1 MATLP
6 CFLLTS
12 YLLSCDRHK
21 RTAGFVQLKWLFIKS
36 LTRIAPIFPVLPA
49 QGAWWQKRKGFHDR
63 RALPYQRD
71 TFIIKNVRGRMA
83 MKTRKIG
90 LANYLAYGSGD
101 FLGAGTT
108 ALTAAWLLYFY
119 TTFCGLTPI
128 EATFIFAMARVLDAV
143 VSPLMGFLTDNFGS
157 TWLGKRFG
165 RRKFFILLGIPF
177 VFSYSFMWVGDM
189 SYWYYLLTYL
199 LFDIVYT
206 MVLVPYETL
215 VPEMTDD
222 FKQKTKFSGARI
234 ALAQLSAILAAFL
247 PGILLGYFG
256 KDNAISFF
264 YSSLVFSVIC
274 ALVLTLVYFFTW
286 ERPRDQMSE
295 ASLRAEKERQSLT
308 LGQSLKRLNVE
319 LVSTLRIRIFRQH
332 LGMYL
337 GGYIAQDVFNAVF
350 TYYVVFVLM
359 QSPTMAS
366 NLMGTMAIL
375 QFIAVIGMI
384 PLCIRFGPAPSY
396 RLVVCLFGVSALS
409 YAVLWYSGL
418 HDTFSLLLLISALA
432 GIGRGGINYV
442 PWNTYT
448 YIADVDEVI
457 TAQRREGI
465 FAGIMTLT
473 RKASQAGAVML
484 VGVVLQLSGF
494 VSGQSVQAPGVSH
507 TILMILSFGTVGVLA
522 LGFLVSLRFKL
533 NLQTHSVLREET
545 LKMREAGRPVPEN
558 ITPQARATVEMLAGM
573 PYESLWGNNNIGYL
587 NRHKGDK
594 PVTHAMQS

>member
-1 MATLP
+1 
-6 CFLLTS
+6 
-12 YLLSCDRHK
+12 
-21 RTAGFVQLKWLFIKS
+21 
-36 LTRIAPIFPVLPA
+36 
-49 QGAWWQKRKGFHDR
+49 
-63 RALPYQRD
+63 
-71 TFIIKNVRGRMA
+71 

-90 LANYLAYGSGD
+90 LVNYFAYGSGD

-128 EATFIFAMARVLDAV
+128 EATFIFATARVLDAV

-165 RRKFFILLGIPF
+165 RRKFFILLGIPC
-177 VFSYSFMWVGDM
+177 VFSYSLMWVGDM
-189 SYWYYLLTYL
+189 GFWYYLLTYL
-199 LFDIVYT
+199 IFDVVYT
-206 MVLVPYETL
+206 MILVPYETL

-234 ALAQLSAILAAFL
+234 SMAQMSAILASFL
-247 PGILLGYFG
+247 PGVLLTLFG
-256 KDNAISFF
+256 KDNPVSFF
-264 YSSLVFSVIC
+264 YASLVFSVLC
-274 ALVLTLVYFFTW
+274 ALMLIFVWFFTW
-286 ERPRDQMSE
+286 ERPRAEWTE
-295 ASLRAEKERQSLT
+295 AALRAEEEKKKLTFSQSMI
-308 LGQSLKRLNVE
+308 RLFVE
-319 LVSTLRIRIFRQH
+319 LSSTLRIRIFRQH

-359 QSPTMAS
+359 QEASMAS
-366 NLMGTMAIL
+366 NLLGTMAIF
-375 QFIAVIGMI
+375 QFIAVIAMI

-396 RLVVCLFGVSALS
+396 RMVVVLFGASSLS
-409 YAVLWYSGL
+409 YALLYYAGL
-418 HDTFSLLLLISALA
+418 SDVYSLLLLVSAIA
-432 GIGRGGINYV
+432 GLGRGGINYV

-457 TAQRREGI
+457 TGQRREGI

-484 VGVVLQLSGF
+484 VGIVMQMSGF
-494 VSGQSVQAPGVSH
+494 VSGHSVQPAAVSH
-507 TILMILSFGTVGVLA
+507 TILLILSCGTLIVLA

-533 NLQTHSVLREET
+533 NLQTHRTLREET
-545 LKMREAGRPVPEN
+545 AKMRASGRPVPEGLS
-558 ITPQARATVEMLAGM
+558 AKGRATVEMLSGM

-587 NRHKGDK
+587 NRNKPAAPKLEKGAALNSTLTEVK
-594 PVTHAMQS
+594 

>member
-1 MATLP
+1 
-6 CFLLTS
+6 
-12 YLLSCDRHK
+12 
-21 RTAGFVQLKWLFIKS
+21 
-36 LTRIAPIFPVLPA
+36 
-49 QGAWWQKRKGFHDR
+49 
-63 RALPYQRD
+63 
-71 TFIIKNVRGRMA
+71 

-119 TTFCGLTPI
+119 TTFCGLSPI

-165 RRKFFILLGIPF
+165 RRKFFILLGIPL
-177 VFSYSFMWVGDM
+177 VFSYSFMWVGEM
-189 SYWYYLLTYL
+189 SYWYYLVTYL
-199 LFDIVYT
+199 IFDVVYT
-206 MVLVPYETL
+206 MILVPYETL

-234 ALAQLSAILAAFL
+234 SMAQLSAILAAFL
-247 PGILLGYFG
+247 PGILLNHFG
-256 KDNAISFF
+256 KDNAVSFF
-264 YSSLVFSVIC
+264 YSSLVFATIC
-274 ALVLTLVYFFTW
+274 AIVLTFVWFFTW
-286 ERPRDQMSE
+286 ERPRSDWTE
-295 ASLRAEKERQSLT
+295 AALRAEEEKKTLTFAQSM
-308 LGQSLKRLNVE
+308 KRLNVE
-319 LVSTLRIRIFRQH
+319 LTSTLRVKIFRQH

-359 QSPTMAS
+359 QSASMAS
-366 NLMGTMAIL
+366 SLLGTMAIL

-384 PLCIRFGPAPSY
+384 PLCIKYGPAPSY
-396 RLVVCLFGVSALS
+396 RMVVVLFGLSSIS
-409 YAVLWYSGL
+409 YALLYYAGL
-418 HDTFSLLLLISALA
+418 SDVFSLLMLVSAIA
-432 GIGRGGINYV
+432 GLGRGGINYV

-457 TAQRREGI
+457 TGQRREGI

-484 VGVVLQLSGF
+484 VGIVMQLSGF
-494 VSGQSVQAPGVSH
+494 VSGQAVQPPAVSH
-507 TILMILSFGTVGVLA
+507 TILMILSFGTVAVLA
-522 LGFLVSLRFKL
+522 CGFLVSLRFKL

-545 LKMREAGRPVPEN
+545 AKMRVAGRPVPEAT
-558 ITPQARATVEMLAGM
+558 TPQARATVEMLAGM
-573 PYESLWGNNNIGYL
+573 PYDTLWGNNNIGYL
-587 NRHKGDK
+587 NRNK
-594 PVTHAMQS
+594 PAAPSLKEAAAMRSNTSSQRLS

>member
-1 MATLP
+1 
-6 CFLLTS
+6 
-12 YLLSCDRHK
+12 
-21 RTAGFVQLKWLFIKS
+21 
-36 LTRIAPIFPVLPA
+36 
-49 QGAWWQKRKGFHDR
+49 
-63 RALPYQRD
+63 
-71 TFIIKNVRGRMA
+71 

-119 TTFCGLTPI
+119 TTFCGLSPI

-165 RRKFFILLGIPF
+165 RRKFFILLGIPL
-177 VFSYSFMWVGDM
+177 VFSYSFMWVGEM
-189 SYWYYLLTYL
+189 SYWYYLVTYL
-199 LFDIVYT
+199 IFDVVYT
-206 MVLVPYETL
+206 MILVPYETL

-234 ALAQLSAILAAFL
+234 SMAQLSAILAAFL
-247 PGILLGYFG
+247 PGILLNHFG

-264 YSSLVFSVIC
+264 YSSLVFATIC
-274 ALVLTLVYFFTW
+274 AIVLTFVWFFTW
-286 ERPRDQMSE
+286 ERPRSDWTE
-295 ASLRAEKERQSLT
+295 AALRAEEEKKTLTFAQSM
-308 LGQSLKRLNVE
+308 KRLNVE
-319 LVSTLRIRIFRQH
+319 LTSTLRVKIFRQH

-359 QSPTMAS
+359 QSASMAS
-366 NLMGTMAIL
+366 SLLGTMAIL

-384 PLCIRFGPAPSY
+384 PLCIKYGPAPSY
-396 RLVVCLFGVSALS
+396 RMVVVLFGLSSIS
-409 YAVLWYSGL
+409 YAVLYYAGL
-418 HDTFSLLLLISALA
+418 SDVFSLLMLVSAIA
-432 GIGRGGINYV
+432 GLGRGGINYV

-457 TAQRREGI
+457 TGQRREGI

-484 VGVVLQLSGF
+484 VGIVMQLSGF
-494 VSGQSVQAPGVSH
+494 VSGQTTQPPAVSH
-507 TILMILSFGTVGVLA
+507 TILMILSFGTVAVLA
-522 LGFLVSLRFKL
+522 CGFLVSLRFKL

-545 LKMREAGRPVPEN
+545 AKMRAAGRPVPEAT
-558 ITPQARATVEMLAGM
+558 TPEARATVELLAGM
-573 PYESLWGNNNIGYL
+573 PYDTLWGNNDIGYL
-587 NRHKGDK
+587 NRNK
-594 PVTHAMQS
+594 PAAPSLKQAGEMNSHTSQRLS

>member
-1 MATLP
+1 
-6 CFLLTS
+6 
-12 YLLSCDRHK
+12 
-21 RTAGFVQLKWLFIKS
+21 
-36 LTRIAPIFPVLPA
+36 
-49 QGAWWQKRKGFHDR
+49 
-63 RALPYQRD
+63 
-71 TFIIKNVRGRMA
+71 

-165 RRKFFILLGIPF
+165 RRKFFILLGIPC

-189 SYWYYLLTYL
+189 GYWYYLLTYL

-256 KDNAISFF
+256 KDNAVSFF
-264 YSSLVFSVIC
+264 YSSLVFSIIC
-274 ALVLTLVYFFTW
+274 AAVLTLVYLFTW

-295 ASLRAEKERQSLT
+295 ASRRAEKERQSLS
-308 LGQSLKRLNVE
+308 LVDSLKRLNVE
-319 LVSTLRIRIFRQH
+319 LLSTLRIRIFRQH

-359 QSPTMAS
+359 QSPTVAS

-396 RLVVCLFGVSALS
+396 RLVVCLFGLSAIS
-409 YAVLWYSGL
+409 YSLLWYSNL
-418 HDTFSLLLLISALA
+418 HDAFSLLLLISALA
-432 GIGRGGINYV
+432 GLGRGGINYV

-494 VSGQSVQAPGVSH
+494 VSGQSVQSPEVSH

-522 LGFLVSLRFKL
+522 VGFLVSLRFKL

-545 LKMREAGRPVPEN
+545 QKMREAGRPVPERL
-558 ITPQARATVEMLAGM
+558 TPEARVVVEMLAGM

-587 NRHKGDK
+587 NRNKAND
-594 PVTHAMQS
+594 PITRVTQP

>member
-1 MATLP
+1 
-6 CFLLTS
+6 
-12 YLLSCDRHK
+12 
-21 RTAGFVQLKWLFIKS
+21 
-36 LTRIAPIFPVLPA
+36 
-49 QGAWWQKRKGFHDR
+49 
-63 RALPYQRD
+63 
-71 TFIIKNVRGRMA
+71 

-157 TWLGKRFG
+157 TRLGKRFG
-165 RRKFFILLGIPF
+165 RRKFFILLGIPC

-189 SYWYYLLTYL
+189 GYWYYLLIYL
-199 LFDIVYT
+199 VFDVVYT
-206 MVLVPYETL
+206 MILVPYETL
-215 VPEMTDD
+215 VPKMTDD

-234 ALAQLSAILAAFL
+234 ALAQLSTILAAFL
-247 PGILLGYFG
+247 PGILLSHFG

-274 ALVLTLVYFFTW
+274 ATVLTLVYFFTW
-286 ERPRDQMSE
+286 ERPREEMSA
-295 ASLRAEKERQSLT
+295 ASLQAEKERQSLT
-308 LGQSLKRLNVE
+308 LGQSLKRLSVE
-319 LVSTLRIRIFRQH
+319 LSSTLRIRIFRQH

-337 GGYIAQDVFNAVF
+337 GGYISQDVFNAVF

-359 QSPTMAS
+359 QSPTVAS

-375 QFIAVIGMI
+375 QFLAVIGMI
-384 PLCIRFGPAPSY
+384 PLCILFGPAPSY
-396 RLVVCLFGVSALS
+396 RLVVCLFGLAAMS
-409 YAVLWYSGL
+409 YGVLYYSGL
-418 HDTFSLLLLISALA
+418 HDVFSLLLLISALA
-432 GIGRGGINYV
+432 GLGRGGINYV

-494 VSGQSVQAPGVSH
+494 VSGPSVQAPGVSH
-507 TILMILSFGTVGVLA
+507 TILMVLSVGTVCVLA

-533 NLQTHSVLREET
+533 NLQTHQTLREET
-545 LKMREAGRPVPEN
+545 LKMREAGRPVPER
-558 ITPQARATVEMLAGM
+558 ITPQARQVVEMLSGM
-573 PYESLWGNNNIGYL
+573 SYESL
-587 NRHKGDK
+587 
-594 PVTHAMQS
+594 

>member
-1 MATLP
+1 
-6 CFLLTS
+6 
-12 YLLSCDRHK
+12 
-21 RTAGFVQLKWLFIKS
+21 
-36 LTRIAPIFPVLPA
+36 
-49 QGAWWQKRKGFHDR
+49 
-63 RALPYQRD
+63 
-71 TFIIKNVRGRMA
+71 

-165 RRKFFILLGIPF
+165 RRKFFILLGIPL
-177 VFSYSFMWVGDM
+177 VFSYSFMWVGEM
-189 SYWYYLLTYL
+189 SYWYYLVTYL
-199 LFDIVYT
+199 IFDVVYT
-206 MVLVPYETL
+206 MILVPYETL

-234 ALAQLSAILAAFL
+234 SMAQLSAIMAAFL
-247 PGILLGYFG
+247 PGILLSYFG
-256 KDNAISFF
+256 KDNAVSFF
-264 YSSLVFSVIC
+264 YASLVFATLC
-274 ALVLTLVYFFTW
+274 AIVLTFVWFFTW
-286 ERPRDQMSE
+286 ERPRSE
-295 ASLRAEKERQSLT
+295 WTEAALRAEEEKKTLTFAQSM
-308 LGQSLKRLNVE
+308 KRLNVE
-319 LVSTLRIRIFRQH
+319 LTSTLRIKIFRQH

-359 QSPTMAS
+359 HSASVAS
-366 NLMGTMAIL
+366 NLLGTMAIM

-384 PLCIRFGPAPSY
+384 PLCIKFGPAPSY
-396 RLVVCLFGVSALS
+396 RMVVVLFGLSSVS
-409 YAVLWYSGL
+409 YAVLWYAGL
-418 HDTFSLLLLISALA
+418 SDVFSLLMLVSAIA
-432 GIGRGGINYV
+432 GLGRGGINYV

-457 TAQRREGI
+457 TGQRREGI

-484 VGVVLQLSGF
+484 VGIVMQLSGF
-494 VSGQSVQAPGVSH
+494 VSGQATQPPAVSH
-507 TILMILSFGTVGVLA
+507 TILTILSFGTVGVLA
-522 LGFLVSLRFKL
+522 CGFLISLRFKL
-533 NLQTHSVLREET
+533 NLQTHSILREET
-545 LKMREAGRPVPEN
+545 AKMRAANRAVPED
-558 ITPQARATVEMLAGM
+558 ITPQARETVEMLAGM
-573 PYESLWGNNNIGYL
+573 PYENLWGNNNIGYL
-587 NRHKGDK
+587 NHSK
-594 PVTHAMQS
+594 PAAPTLKQAAAMNSNATQRLS

>member
-1 MATLP
+1 
-6 CFLLTS
+6 
-12 YLLSCDRHK
+12 
-21 RTAGFVQLKWLFIKS
+21 
-36 LTRIAPIFPVLPA
+36 
-49 QGAWWQKRKGFHDR
+49 
-63 RALPYQRD
+63 
-71 TFIIKNVRGRMA
+71 

-90 LANYLAYGSGD
+90 LVNYLAYGSGD

-143 VSPLMGFLTDNFGS
+143 VSPLMGFLTDNFGT

-165 RRKFFILLGIPF
+165 RRKFFILLGIPL
-177 VFSYSFMWVGDM
+177 VFSYSFMWVGEM
-189 SYWYYLLTYL
+189 SYWYYLVTYL
-199 LFDIVYT
+199 IFDVVYT
-206 MVLVPYETL
+206 MILVPYETL

-234 ALAQLSAILAAFL
+234 SMAQLSAILAAFL
-247 PGILLGYFG
+247 PGILLNHFG

-264 YSSLVFSVIC
+264 YSSLVFATLC
-274 ALVLTLVYFFTW
+274 AIVLTFVWCFTW
-286 ERPRDQMSE
+286 ERPRSE
-295 ASLRAEKERQSLT
+295 WTEAALRAEEEKKTLTFAQSM
-308 LGQSLKRLNVE
+308 KRLNVE
-319 LVSTLRIRIFRQH
+319 LTSTLRVKIFRQH

-359 QSPTMAS
+359 QSASMAS
-366 NLMGTMAIL
+366 SLLGTMAIL

-384 PLCIRFGPAPSY
+384 PLCIKYGPAPSY
-396 RLVVCLFGVSALS
+396 RMVVVLFGLSSIS
-409 YAVLWYSGL
+409 YAVLYYAGL
-418 HDTFSLLLLISALA
+418 SDVFSLLMLVSAIA
-432 GIGRGGINYV
+432 GLGRGGINYV

-457 TAQRREGI
+457 TGQRREGI

-484 VGVVLQLSGF
+484 VGIVMQLSGF
-494 VSGQSVQAPGVSH
+494 VSGQTTQPPEVSH
-507 TILMILSFGTVGVLA
+507 TILMILSFGTVAVLA
-522 LGFLVSLRFKL
+522 CGFLVSLRFKL

-545 LKMREAGRPVPEN
+545 AKMRKAGRPVPEAT
-558 ITPQARATVEMLAGM
+558 TPEARATVEMLAGI
-573 PYESLWGNNNIGYL
+573 PYENLWGNNNIGYL
-587 NRHKGDK
+587 NHNK
-594 PVTHAMQS
+594 PAAPSLKQAAAMNSNATQRLG